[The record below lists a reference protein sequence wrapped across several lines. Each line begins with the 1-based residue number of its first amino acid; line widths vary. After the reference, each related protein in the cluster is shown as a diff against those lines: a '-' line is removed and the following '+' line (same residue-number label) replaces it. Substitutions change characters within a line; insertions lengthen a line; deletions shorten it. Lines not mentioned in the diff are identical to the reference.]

1 MNTQTHV
8 NYRLCYIQY
17 IYIYVLYVDDRRYKN
32 LRISIAGTR
41 CVSGRDGLH
50 RAAWHDSHGGGEGG
64 QVHQVRSV
72 KVKKEEEKPGKPWE
86 NYGKAMEKDGKTH
99 LGKRWWRKLK
109 Q

>member
-1 MNTQTHV
+1 MSITDFVIYN
-8 NYRLCYIQY
+8 

-50 RAAWHDSHGGGEGG
+50 RAPWHDSHGGGEGG

-86 NYGKAMEKDGKTH
+86 NCGKTMEKRRSMGKIWKIQS
-99 LGKRWWRKLK
+99 LSDD
-109 Q
+109 

>member
-1 MNTQTHV
+1 MNTQIHV
-8 NYRLCYIQY
+8 NYRLCYIQ
-17 IYIYVLYVDDRRYKN
+17 YIYVLYVDDRRYKN

-50 RAAWHDSHGGGEGG
+50 RAPWHDSHGGGEGG

-86 NYGKAMEKDGKTH
+86 NYGKTMEKDEKTH